1 MSEEEVEL
9 VAELLAKIGGT
20 WNPERAQPASR
31 IVGNRHRDVARL
43 VLDAVERS
51 KAANRNS
58 TGTDP
63 VSGEPSEADAIT
75 DAKGNRLYV
84 GANVVYQPP
93 GDKRTLTCRVEK
105 MEQGRAYVVPS
116 QREIGW
122 VSTHTLLPLKPIREV
137 VTPARQPS
145 PAAAEADTVAPQAAA
160 PVSEPIWFNPAQPMK
175 VGDASARVQHYFSS
189 MGEWI
194 AFRRYPGD
202 RYLFDHKGN
211 WIGWFPW
218 GDNDIVDLNGQYLGT
233 VMDGNRIYRKMSP
246 DPGRR
251 EAGFIV
257 HPGRSGYAGY
267 PGYTAH
273 CLPPFGFKDLDMSKI
288 PMGRRFWL
296 KSHGRNDAS
305 RNPSL
310 LYALLSK
317 IGLGALADWIEGMI
331 RPGRKS

>member
-20 WNPERAQPASR
+20 WNPERTQPASR
-31 IVGNRHRDVARL
+31 IVGNRHREVARL

-51 KAANRNS
+51 KATSR
-58 TGTDP
+58 DVEEHV
-63 VSGEPSEADAIT
+63 VSGEASEDDAVR

-93 GDKRTLTCRVEK
+93 GDKRTLACRVEK
-105 MEQGRAYVVPS
+105 MEQGRAYLVPT

-122 VSTHTLLPLKPIREV
+122 VSTHTLLPLKPIREAGA
-137 VTPARQPS
+137 PARQTS
-145 PAAAEADTVAPQAAA
+145 PTATEAGGIAPQAAA
-160 PVSEPIWFNPAQPMK
+160 PISEPILFNPALPMK
-175 VGDASARVQHYFSS
+175 IGDASARVQHFFSS
-189 MGEWI
+189 MGDWI

-202 RYLFDHKGN
+202 RYLFDRKGN

-233 VMDGNRIYRKMSP
+233 VMDGNRIYRKISP
-246 DPGRR
+246 DPGKR

-296 KSHGRNDAS
+296 KSYGRGDAAQ
-305 RNPSL
+305 NPSL
-310 LYALLSK
+310 FYALLSK
-317 IGLGALADWIEGMI
+317 IGLGSFASWLERVFRRGKK
-331 RPGRKS
+331 P